1 MIRIAAL
8 PLLASVLVAPSAFAF
23 HHHLSPEQVREAY
36 IIGRDANHNGAFFS
50 NYIHSP
56 KLPDTGPDV
65 QLIEF
70 RTPYEQV
77 AIRSRDHRWSNYSP
91 SDAEKDYKTSPHEAI
106 VRVLIYETQTFFFPA
121 TDSQPD
127 TGGFTFRVSQ
137 GARGI
142 QYRSVT
148 VDDVV
153 PVGAGS
159 LGSVGFD
166 GIDVNLHFAS
176 SEFTSD
182 DPVTVEVLAPTGQTY
197 STTFD
202 LAALK

>member
-1 MIRIAAL
+1 MNRIAAL
-8 PLLASVLVAPSAFAF
+8 PLLASIFLASPAFAF
-23 HHHLSPEQVREAY
+23 HRHLSPAQIREAY
-36 IIGRDANHNGAFFS
+36 FIGRDGNRSGAFFS

-70 RTPYEQV
+70 RTPYEQI
-77 AIRSRDHRWSNYSP
+77 AIRSRDHQWSNYSP
-91 SDAEKDYKTSPHEAI
+91 PDAEKDYETLPHEVI

-121 TDSQPD
+121 SNARPD
-127 TGGFTFRVSQ
+127 TGGFTFRISQ
-137 GARGI
+137 AARGI

-166 GIDVNLHFAS
+166 GIDVRLHFAAS
-176 SEFTSD
+176 DFTSD
-182 DPVTVEVLAPTGQTY
+182 DPVTVEVIAPTGQTCF
-197 STTFD
+197 TTFD